1 MTIDRHIHS
10 VVIAGR
16 QRLPEC
22 KEAHS
27 YPPGAVSSRLLM
39 RDVHCLCLLIAC
51 FFLLTGCGGCR
62 RSTTT
67 QQSKGASSAIAAAQY
82 RDEMLLYAIDNL
94 NRLED
99 FDSADAL
106 RELLQR
112 FDPQNMEKPDK
123 ADRRVDPLLA
133 AWPQPEMFHQVVDRF
148 NQWVRAQHPPADW
161 KLDPMTAALP
171 RPLDELPEVK
181 NLAKMVFSPFD
192 GFALQEAAW
201 LHDISLWAKG
211 DGLDDL
217 DRAQS
222 LFDWTIRNVQL
233 DVDHPNRI
241 PQFPRETLLFGHG
254 TASER
259 AWLFILLLRQLDI
272 DAALLAI
279 DEGGEGLGTSVP
291 SKSAPSKPESRKS
304 DPNKT
309 ASTQPAKPPDKTPAK
324 RQPTRPLRPWCVGVL
339 IDGQVYL
346 FDTVSGVPIPAPN
359 GVKLDEAGRLAIRP
373 ATLAQVVAD
382 DKLLR
387 RMDYD
392 ESHVYAVR
400 SSDLQGVTAL
410 LEASPP
416 YLARPMKAIQSQ
428 LSGQR
433 KIVLSTSPSEQA
445 KHWKPAG
452 VDDCRLWLLPYST
465 LALRSRIDWRVYKMW
480 LTDVLPLYLVYE
492 EKEKQSPRVRAAS
505 KDPLEVEDS
514 QGPRAAQT
522 VAHAAPLYKGRVLY
536 LKGKFTGDEGAIHY
550 LQIAR
555 PSLRSLAMSSADE
568 GEKQVKLC
576 AKQDASY
583 WLGLTMYQ
591 RGNYPAAIEYF
602 MKYSIEAYPNGPW
615 TPGARYNLARTYEA
629 KGETMRAILLYG
641 SNSAYSGCE
650 GDLLRAK
657 WLRELSEKGKP

>member
-1 MTIDRHIHS
+1 MTIDCHS
-10 VVIAGR
+10 GNLAIAGS
-16 QRLPEC
+16 QRLPEHRG
-22 KEAHS
+22 ARG
-27 YPPGAVSSRLLM
+27 YLPGAVSSRLFV
-39 RDVHCLCLLIAC
+39 RGTHYLCLLFPC
-51 FFLLTGCGGCR
+51 LLLLTGCGGCH
-62 RSTTT
+62 RSTTP
-67 QQSKGASSAIAAAQY
+67 QGSKEASSAIAAAEY

-99 FDSADAL
+99 FDSGDAL
-106 RELLQR
+106 HEILRR
-112 FDPQNMEKPDK
+112 FDPQNMEKPDT
-123 ADRRVDPLLA
+123 ADRRVDLLLA
-133 AWPQPEMFHQVVDRF
+133 AWPQPEMFHQVVDRL
-148 NQWVRAQHPPADW
+148 NQWVRAQQPPADW
-161 KLDPMTAALP
+161 KVDPMTAELP
-171 RPLDELPEVK
+171 KPLDELPQVK
-181 NLAKMVFSPFD
+181 NLAQMEFSPFD

-201 LHDISLWAKG
+201 LRDVSVWAKG

-279 DEGGEGLGTSVP
+279 DEGREERGEGKAEGGEGKGLGTSVP
-291 SKSAPSKPESRKS
+291 SKSKPK
-304 DPNKT
+304 
-309 ASTQPAKPPDKTPAK
+309 KPTSAQPDKTVAK
-324 RQPTRPLRPWCVGVL
+324 RQTARLLRPWCVGVL
-339 IDGQVYL
+339 IEGQVYL
-346 FDTVSGVPIPAPN
+346 FDTVSGVSIPAPN
-359 GVKLDEAGRLAIRP
+359 GVKLDEAGQLAIRP

-392 ESHVYAVR
+392 ESHEYGVK
-400 SSDLQGVTAL
+400 SSDLKGVTAL

-416 YLARPMKAIQSQ
+416 YLARSMKAIQSQ
-428 LSGQR
+428 LSGAR
-433 KIVLSTSPSEQA
+433 KMVLSASPSEQA
-445 KHWKPAG
+445 KRWKAAR

-465 LALRSRIDWRVYKMW
+465 LHLRSHIDWRVYQVWMK
-480 LTDVLPLYLVYE
+480 DVIPLYLVYE
-492 EKEKQSPRVRAAS
+492 EKQSTRTRAAS

-514 QGPRAAQT
+514 QGPRVSQT

-536 LKGKFTGDEGAIHY
+536 LKGKLTGDEGAIHY

-568 GEKQVKLC
+568 GEKQAKLW

-583 WLGLTMYQ
+583 WLGLIQYQ

-602 MKYSIEAYPNGPW
+602 MKYTIEAYPNGPW
-615 TPGARYNLARTYEA
+615 TPGARYNLARTYAA

-641 SNSAYSGCE
+641 SSSAFPGYE

-657 WLRELSEKGKP
+657 WLRELTEKGKPE